1 MFLLKLLLISIIKLR
16 KLLVNKIQLSEEK
29 VLFISIA
36 GIGDSIYL
44 LSAIQYYNQLTG
56 RKVDIIIP
64 KSSFDLFSNC
74 DYINRTFTIDKNHL
88 IDFNEYKYIFSNRIN
103 VDTLFKIIKSGFSNY
118 LIVNPSYEKLRF
130 ISRIRC
136 NLSQEYKKY
145 YFSQFHAGL
154 QFNKII
160 NDIFKS
166 EIDFP
171 KPIIKSIK
179 PNSDL
184 INNFLKQNINFGL
197 IHVAGQDDIR
207 KISPKIIFDLTTSIN
222 VPIILVG
229 SKNDSDLYSN
239 ISYHD
244 TVYNGIGEFSLNEVF
259 YLLENSNFCIAPDSS
274 IMHLASLT
282 KTKLIGIMGNALE
295 QTFGP
300 IFSENKI
307 LLSRNPICSPCSRLT
322 CDKYNGHSCVQDIT
336 SQEIIDSIN
345 KI

>member
-56 RKVDIIIP
+56 RKVDILIL
-64 KSSFDLFSNC
+64 KSSLDLFSNC
-74 DYINRTFTIDKNHL
+74 DYIDKIFTIETKYL
-88 IDFNEYKYIFSNRIN
+88 IDFKEYKYILSNRIN
-103 VDTLFKIIKSGFSNY
+103 ITTLLNVIKSRFSNY

-136 NLSQEYKKY
+136 KISQEYKKQ

-154 QFNKII
+154 QFNEII
-160 NDIFKS
+160 KDIFKS

-179 PNSDL
+179 PYGGL
-184 INNFLKQNINFGL
+184 INKFLKQNTFFGI

-207 KISPKIIFDLTTSIN
+207 KISPQLIFDLTTSLYI
-222 VPIILVG
+222 PIILVG

-239 ISYHD
+239 INYHD
-244 TVYNGIGEFSLNEVF
+244 SVYNGIGEFSLNEVL

-282 KTKLIGIMGNALE
+282 KTRLIGIMGNALE

-300 IFSENKI
+300 IFSNNKV
-307 LLSRNPICSPCSRLT
+307 LLSRNPICSPCSKNI
-322 CDKYNGHSCVQDIT
+322 CKKYNGHSCVQDI
-336 SQEIIDSIN
+336 SLAEIINAI
-345 KI
+345 

>member
-1 MFLLKLLLISIIKLR
+1 MFLLKILLISIIKLK
-16 KLLVNKIQLSEEK
+16 KLLTSKLQFLEPR

-44 LSAIQYYNQLTG
+44 LSSIQYYNKITS
-56 RKVDIIIP
+56 RKVDILIP
-64 KSSFDLFSNC
+64 QSSFDLFLNC
-74 DYINRTFTIDKNHL
+74 DYINRIFIIDKNHL
-88 IDFNEYKYIFSNRIN
+88 INFNEYKYIFSNRIN
-103 VDTLFKIIKSGFSNY
+103 LSILLKIIKSGFSNEF
-118 LIVNPSYEKLRF
+118 IENPSYEKLRI

-136 NLSQEYKKY
+136 KLSQEYKKH

-160 NDIFKS
+160 KDIFKY

-179 PNSDL
+179 PKGDL
-184 INNFLKQNINFGL
+184 INKYLKQNNVFGVV
-197 IHVAGQDDIR
+197 HVAGQDDIR
-207 KISPKIIFDLTTSIN
+207 KISPKLILDLTISLNI
-222 VPIILVG
+222 PIILVG
-229 SKNDSDLYSN
+229 SKNDFDLYSN
-239 ISYHD
+239 INYHD
-244 TVYNGIGEFSLNEVF
+244 SVYNGIGEFSLNEVF

-300 IFSENKI
+300 IFSNRKV
-307 LLSRNPICSPCSRLT
+307 LLTRRPNCSPCSRTT
-322 CDKYNGHSCVQDIT
+322 CYKYNGHSCVQDIT
-336 SQEIIDSIN
+336 LAEIIN
-345 KI
+345 AV